1 MKRKSVTALLLALA
15 VLAGLLAGCTQQEAQ
30 GSPAPAPT
38 AAQEQGTGESPAP
51 SETTSAAERPQVRLA
66 MLSGPTGMGAAKLI
80 ADSDAGTT
88 LNDYTV
94 ELAAQPTELQAKL
107 INGDL
112 DIAALP
118 TNVASV
124 LYNKTEGGVQLLA
137 LNTLGVLYILENGER
152 VNSMADLRG
161 RTIYATGQGANPEY
175 VLNYL
180 LEQNG
185 LDPAS
190 DVTIEWRSTGDE
202 VAALMASGEAELA
215 MLPVP
220 AATAV
225 LKQNSDVRAAIDLND
240 AWEAS
245 GAAGTF
251 TMGCVVVR
259 TEFAQENP
267 QAVENFLTE
276 YAASI
281 DYVKNNQEEA
291 AALIAQYGIT
301 PSEQIALAAIPQAN
315 LVCITGLDMLD
326 IQSYY
331 EVLFQADPKSIGG
344 SIPDSAFYYG
354 VEG

>member
-1 MKRKSVTALLLALA
+1 MMKRKSIPALLLLLAL
-15 VLAGLLAGCTQQEAQ
+15 LAGLLAGCTQQAAQ
-30 GSPAPAPT
+30 SSQAQPVVTGSPAPAPSP
-38 AAQEQGTGESPAP
+38 SPAP
-51 SETTSAAERPQVRLA
+51 DGGAAERPQVRMA
-66 MLSGPTGMGAAKLI
+66 MLSGPTGMGAAKLM
-80 ADSDAGTT
+80 ADNDAGTA

-94 ELAAQPTELQAKL
+94 ELAAQPTEIQSKL
-107 INGDL
+107 VNGDL

-118 TNVASV
+118 TNVAAA
-124 LYNKTEGGVQLLA
+124 LYNKTQGGVQLLA
-137 LNTLGVLYILENGER
+137 LNTLGVLYILENGDT
-152 VNSMADLRG
+152 VQGLADLRG

-180 LEQNG
+180 LEKNG

-202 VAALMASGEAELA
+202 VSALMASGEAELA

-225 LKQNSDVRAAIDLND
+225 LKQNSQVRAAIDLND
-240 AWEAS
+240 AWEAA

-281 DYVKNNQEEA
+281 DYVLNNQEEA

-301 PSEQIALAAIPQAN
+301 PSQPIALAAIPQAN
-315 LVCITGLDMLD
+315 LVCVTGLDMLD